1 MFALSPCDSLFILS
15 VPFFFHKMFRIFPL
29 LLSVTAWVAV
39 VWSND
44 STNSLGKPTFR
55 AGSVWVFFPRYSPHE
70 CVRVCVTWS
79 NPGHSAMS
87 PWGHRHTIS
96 LLLAWLDVV
105 CVRKQCAHPGIIS
118 CNIDNCSKAC
128 HYLLKQQ
135 YQQHTMTIIYR
146 KSTSSDAIT
155 GTINM
160 VSNKGRN
167 LIFTF

>member
-15 VPFFFHKMFRIFPL
+15 VPIFPP

-39 VWSND
+39 VWSNA

-55 AGSVWVFFPRYSPHE
+55 AGSVFFPWYRPHE
-70 CVRVCVTWS
+70 CVCVCVCVTWS

-87 PWGHRHTIS
+87 PWGHRHTSS

-105 CVRKQCAHPGIIS
+105 CVRKQCAYPGIIS

-135 YQQHTMTIIYR
+135 YQRHTMTIIYR